1 MHLKD
6 EQFANLTKITLTEDC
21 GHTYSTD
28 NPHRMAKVSPR
39 SILVRQAHSV
49 RYIADH
55 CPFLTQFRI
64 QPYLQGSVTWSSRK
78 RCGLRGV
85 APKSTEALIQAIVY
99 LSEKCEYLETIYIR
113 AVVEVH
119 RTKECY
125 LDRKQCRLNSRFG
138 SCMCRDQDYGYL
150 LEEMSWEERLD
161 GVEMWVRCFLDRL
174 RVHKPVWEL
183 EE

>member
-6 EQFANLTKITLTEDC
+6 EQFANLTKVTFNEKC
-21 GHTYSTD
+21 GRTYSTD

-78 RCGLRGV
+78 LRGA

-99 LSEKCEYLETIYIR
+99 LSGKCEFLETIYIR

-119 RTKECY
+119 RTEGCY
-125 LDRKQCRLNSRFG
+125 LDQKQCRLNSRFG
-138 SCMCRDQDYGYL
+138 SCMCRDEDYGYL
-150 LEEMSWEERLD
+150 LEEMSWLERLD
-161 GVEMWVRCFLDRL
+161 GVEKWIRCYLDRL
-174 RVHKPVWEL
+174 RVHKPGWEL

>member
-1 MHLKD
+1 MHLRD
-6 EQFANLTKITLTEDC
+6 EQFANLTKITLTEHC

-39 SILVRQAHSV
+39 SILVRQGHSI

-78 RCGLRGV
+78 RRGLRGV

-99 LSEKCEYLETIYIR
+99 LSEKCEYLEIIYIR

-119 RTKECY
+119 RTEDCY
-125 LDRKQCRLNSRFG
+125 LDQKQCRLNSRFG
-138 SCMCRDQDYGYL
+138 SCMCRNQDYGYL
-150 LEEMSWEERLD
+150 LPEMSCLERLD
-161 GVEMWVRCFLDRL
+161 GVEKWVRCYLDRL
-174 RVHKPVWEL
+174 RMHKPAWEL